1 MLYLG
6 EAAPFVNYVQP
17 PPDPKQD
24 VYDFYWDVGH
34 WETMFYYDEK
44 NKAGTPVRLTG
55 FDQPTYIHAFPPKV
69 RDISPTEV
77 INGSVVVADGSYT
90 RVALVNKALPGPT
103 IVVWKNAQVAV
114 HVTNSL
120 IQEGITI
127 HWHGLTQF
135 NTTWMDGVGS
145 VSHCPINPGESFTY
159 RFYASE
165 AGTHWWHAH
174 SGTFRTDGLYG
185 ALIVLEEEK
194 KPDLPDFS
202 RDFLVLLQDW
212 EREDSLDTY
221 LRVEWEA
228 SRFSYGYDNYTHC
241 YYNKRQ
247 ADGTEIGPVP
257 FVSGLINGKGRRF
270 YDVGPE
276 AENTDVPLEVF
287 EVRRG
292 TSNTYRFR
300 VISAAMIYAY
310 RVSVDQHD
318 LTMIATDGNRIS
330 EQRAESFIINTGERY
345 DFYITANQTVG
356 NYWIRAET
364 LEETD
369 IYGAP
374 VLPHSAKAI
383 LRYEGAEINQDPE
396 TSRRTCTDTNTC
408 TVVNCPF
415 QNYTSSTFTQ
425 CVNVNQLRSMQP
437 NTSVPEFEPG
447 KWEEHFIN
455 FHFAGKD
462 RDGAQR
468 SSVNGHRFIPPSA
481 PPALQVNRKF
491 EGIIKPCLDI
501 NCGDE
506 KYCEC
511 TYYISITHGNVVQLV
526 LYNMGTG
533 GGINGTAH
541 PVHIHGHHFYVL
553 DMGFPE
559 YDKTTG
565 RFLSQNTDIDC
576 ADFRNCNGRS
586 WTNASWQNGGKP
598 GLNTENPPLKD
609 TVIVPVGGYVV
620 LRFRADN
627 PGWWFV
633 HCHIEVHQ
641 LEGMAMML
649 REGTEDQMNPPP
661 PGFPTCGGFDWTAEE
676 FKRAQKGLNHVHGNT
691 GCGSSG
697 WSVGG
702 IIALSGGIGIIV
714 GILVYAVIVFLLGCY
729 RKGNNY
735 KEVDGS
741 QSQTS
746 SVQSGE
752 KLRLVGNEGKTENA

>member
-1 MLYLG
+1 MSMFLKCVTVFCLMLYLG
-6 EAAPFVNYVQP
+6 EAVPFVNYVQP
-17 PPDPKQD
+17 PPNNKT
-24 VYDFYWDVGH
+24 VYEFYWDVGH

-55 FDQPTYIHAFPPKV
+55 LGQFER
-69 RDISPTEV
+69 RDTDRDDPENCNNTIPMTPEEV
-77 INGSVVVADGSYT
+77 MNGSVVVADGSHT
-90 RVALVNKALPGPT
+90 RVALVNKALPGPS
-103 IVVWKNAQVAV
+103 IVVWKNKQVAV

-127 HWHGLTQF
+127 HWHGMTQQ
-135 NTTWMDGVGS
+135 NTHWMDGVGS

-165 AGTHWWHAH
+165 GGTHWWHAH

-185 ALIVLEEEK
+185 ALIVLEEEE
-194 KPDLPDFS
+194 PDLPVFS
-202 RDFLVLLQDW
+202 NDFLVLVQDW

-228 SRFSYGYDNYTHC
+228 SRFSFGYDNYTHC

-270 YDVGPE
+270 DDFGE

-287 EVRRG
+287 EVSQG
-292 TSNTYRFR
+292 DNYRFR

-310 RVSVDQHD
+310 RVSIDQHE

-330 EQRAESFIINTGERY
+330 RQPAESFIINTGERY
-345 DFYITANQTVG
+345 DFYITANQPVR

-364 LEETD
+364 LETTD
-369 IYGAP
+369 IYGKP
-374 VLPHSAKAI
+374 VRPHSAMAI
-383 LRYEGAEINQDPE
+383 LRYEGADKNQDPT

-415 QNYTSSTFTQ
+415 QNYISSTFTQ

-437 NTSVPEFEPG
+437 NTSVPEFELG

-455 FHFAGKD
+455 FHFAGND
-462 RDGAQR
+462 LDGAQR

-481 PPALQVNRKF
+481 PPAVDRK
-491 EGIIKPCLDI
+491 GLGMTPCLKSE
-501 NCGDE
+501 CSDE
-506 KYCEC
+506 KFCEC
-511 TYYISITHGNVVQLV
+511 TYHINITHGNVVQLV

-559 YDKTTG
+559 YNKTTG
-565 RFLSQNTDIDC
+565 RFLNQSTDIDC
-576 ADFRNCNGRS
+576 ADNQTCNGRK
-586 WTNASWQNGGKP
+586 WTNPSWQNGGKP

-633 HCHIEVHQ
+633 HCHIEIHQ

-676 FKRAQKGLNHVHGNT
+676 FEKAQAGLDNVPGNS
-691 GCGSSG
+691 GSSI
-697 WSVGG
+697 WT
-702 IIALSGGIGIIV
+702 
-714 GILVYAVIVFLLGCY
+714 
-729 RKGNNY
+729 
-735 KEVDGS
+735 
-741 QSQTS
+741 QSTY
-746 SVQSGE
+746 V
-752 KLRLVGNEGKTENA
+752 